1 MARSL
6 TEAARQTAVWGEYDV
21 VVLGGGP
28 AGIAAAVAA
37 ARAGRSTLLV
47 ERYGFLGGMGTAA
60 GVTNF
65 CGLHANVHG
74 EIRQVVHGVADDLLQ
89 RIARLGGLNEPH
101 ALFGKTVAQAYDTA
115 AYKIAADDLLL
126 SAGVEVLFHALAAGV
141 VMDGAR
147 RVQALLVETKSGRFA
162 VIGRSFIDASGDGDL
177 AAWAGAPCDLGD
189 GQGNMLYPSTM
200 FRLNGIDPGRA
211 GKAWELIPQLMLKA
225 EAEGRY
231 RFPRKTPIVRPQKS
245 GIEWR
250 VNLTQL
256 ANGEGKAMNGIDA
269 RELSEAEVLGR
280 RQIADVAGFLREVPG
295 FERSYI
301 VDIAPQ
307 VGIRETR
314 RVRGIYQLT
323 EADVLECAS
332 FDDTIGV
339 NGWPLEL
346 HLKGDVE
353 FRWPKI
359 PESRGFNQLPYRMIV
374 PLAGA
379 EPPQAGEAPS
389 GGSAKHVGEPRTLD
403 NLWVAG
409 RCASMSH
416 EAQSA
421 ARVTG
426 ACFVMGEAA
435 GTAADLA
442 LKDGVSA
449 ASVDV
454 ASLQSRLEHQGAYL
468 GRSW

>member
-6 TEAARQTAVWGEYDV
+6 TEAARQTPVWGEYEV

-28 AGIAAAVAA
+28 AGMAAAVAA

-74 EIRQVVHGVADDLLQ
+74 EIRQVVHGVAGDLLQ

-162 VIGRSFIDASGDGDL
+162 VIGRCFIDASGDGDL
-177 AAWAGAPCDLGD
+177 AAWAGVPCDLGD
-189 GQGNMLYPSTM
+189 GRGNMLYPSTM
-200 FRLNGIDPGRA
+200 FRLNGVDHERA
-211 GKAWELIPQLMLKA
+211 GKAWELIPKLMLQA

-256 ANGEGKAMNGIDA
+256 ANREGNAMNGIDA

-280 RQIADVAGFLREVPG
+280 RQIAEVAGFLREVPG

-314 RVRGIYQLT
+314 RVRGAYQLT

-359 PESRGFNQLPYRMIV
+359 PESRGFNHLPYRMTV

-379 EPPQAGEAPS
+379 EPPQAGAAPS
-389 GGSAKHVGEPRTLD
+389 GGSAKRVGEPVTLD

-435 GTAADLA
+435 GVAADLA
-442 LKDGVSA
+442 LKDGVGA

>member
-1 MARSL
+1 MQHAL
-6 TEAARQTAVWGEYDV
+6 TEPSRQTPVWGEYDV

-28 AGIAAAVAA
+28 AGMAAAVAA
-37 ARAGRSTLLV
+37 ARAGRRTLLL

-74 EIRQVVHGVADDLLQ
+74 DIRQVVHGVADDLLQ
-89 RIARLGGLNEPH
+89 RIDRLGGLNTPH

-115 AYKIAADDLLL
+115 AYKIAADDLM
-126 SAGVEVLFHALAAGV
+126 SSSGVEVLFHALAAGV
-141 VMDGAR
+141 VMADEH
-147 RVQALLVETKSGRFA
+147 RVHALLVETKSGRYA
-162 VIGRSFIDASGDGDL
+162 VVGRAFIDASGDGDL
-177 AAWAGAPCDLGD
+177 AAWAGVPFELGD
-189 GQGNMLYPSTM
+189 GAGNMLYPSTM
-200 FRLNGIDPGRA
+200 FRLNGIDPERA
-211 GKAWELIPQLMLKA
+211 GKAWEVIPKLMLQA

-256 ANGEGKAMNGIDA
+256 ANRDGNAMNGTDA
-269 RELSEAEVLGR
+269 RELSDAEMLGR
-280 RQIADVAGFLREVPG
+280 RQIAQVAGFLREVPG

-314 RVRGIYQLT
+314 RLRGLYQLT
-323 EADVLECAS
+323 ESDVLECAS

-359 PESRGFNQLPYRMIV
+359 PESRGFNHLPYRMTV
-374 PLAGA
+374 PPG
-379 EPPQAGEAPS
+379 
-389 GGSAKHVGEPRTLD
+389 LD
-403 NLWVAG
+403 NLWIAG

-426 ACFVMGEAA
+426 ACFVMGEAV
-435 GTAADLA
+435 GSAADLA
-442 LKDGVSA
+442 LDDGRTA
-449 ASVDV
+449 ADVDI
-454 ASLQSRLEHQGAYL
+454 ATLQSRLEQNGAYL
-468 GRSW
+468 GRTC